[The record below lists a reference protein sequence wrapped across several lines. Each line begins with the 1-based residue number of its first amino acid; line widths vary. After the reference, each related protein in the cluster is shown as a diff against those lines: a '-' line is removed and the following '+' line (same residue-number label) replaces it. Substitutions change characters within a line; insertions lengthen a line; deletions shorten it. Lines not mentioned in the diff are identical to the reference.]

1 MAYYMTSEQLIA
13 SIKRRANIPDS
24 QAMITDEEILDFAN
38 EEMMLNLVPLV
49 VSKHEDYY
57 LTSEQVA
64 IQSGVYSYAIPY
76 RALGTKLRELA
87 FYDEDSQRFSPL
99 YRKSIDEITESSN
112 RGTSSGNNRFY
123 IMNENI
129 VLDTNTDVGFDI
141 LTFFY
146 NMRPNALV
154 LNDRVAVISG
164 IDRTSGIIT
173 ISEVPEVFT
182 SSSKLD
188 FVKLNSPHR
197 ILNYDVTPILIDD
210 ANSQITFNLSDIP
223 AELVVGDHICLQNE
237 TNLVN
242 APSELHVMLAQMVA
256 ARVLESNGDQENLAA
271 ANDKL
276 ARMEKSTE
284 YLIDNRVTGSP
295 IKASARRNGLIG
307 RSNTIGTRRKG

>member
-1 MAYYMTSEQLIA
+1 MAYFMTSEQLIA

-38 EEMMLNLVPLV
+38 EEMLLNLVPLV

-57 LTSEQVA
+57 LTSEDVDLQD
-64 IQSGVYSYAIPY
+64 GVFSYPIPY
-76 RALGTKLRELA
+76 RALGTKLRELTY
-87 FYDEDSQRFSPL
+87 FDYDSNRMTPL
-99 YRKSIDEITESSN
+99 YRKSLDEITEDSS
-112 RGTSSGNNRFY
+112 RGTSSSANRFY
-123 IMNENI
+123 IMNENV
-129 VLDTNTDVGFDI
+129 VLDTNTTPSHDA
-141 LTFFY
+141 LSFFY

-154 LNDRVAVISG
+154 LVDRVATITS

-173 ISEVPEVFT
+173 VNSIPDVFEAT
-182 SSSKLD
+182 SKLD
-188 FVKLNSPHR
+188 FIKLNSPHR
-197 ILNYDVTPILIDD
+197 ILTYDLVPTLVDD
-210 ANSQITFNLSDIP
+210 ANSQITFDPANIP
-223 AELVVGDHICLQNE
+223 QELIIGDQICLQNE

-256 ARVLESNGDQENLAA
+256 ARVLEAIGDNENLAA

-295 IKASARRNGLIG
+295 IKASARRNGFLG
-307 RSNTIGTRRKG
+307 RGRTLGRRR

>member
-1 MAYYMTSEQLIA
+1 MTSEQLIA

-38 EEMMLNLVPLV
+38 EEMLLNLVPLV

-57 LTSEQVA
+57 LTSEDTV
-64 IQSGVYSYAIPY
+64 IQSGVYSYPIPY
-76 RALGTKLRELA
+76 RALGSKLRELA
-87 FYDEDSQRFSPL
+87 YYDQDSERYSPL
-99 YRKSIDEITESSN
+99 YRKSIDEITEDSA
-112 RGTSSGNNRFY
+112 RGTSSGANRFY
-123 IMNENI
+123 IMNENV
-129 VLDTNTDVGFDI
+129 VLDTNTDVAHDF

-146 NMRPNALV
+146 NMRPNSLV
-154 LNDRVAVISG
+154 LSDRVASITS

-173 ISEVPEVFT
+173 VSSVPDAFT
-182 SSSKLD
+182 GTSKLD

-197 ILNYDVTPILIDD
+197 ILNYDLTPTLIDD
-210 ANSQITFNLSDIP
+210 ANSQITFSLTDIP
-223 AELVVGDHICLQNE
+223 SELVIGDQICLQNE

-256 ARVLESNGDQENLAA
+256 ARVLESIGDTQNLAA

-276 ARMEKSTE
+276 ARMERSTE

-295 IKASARRNGLIG
+295 IKASARRNGFLG
-307 RSNTIGTRRKG
+307 RGRTLGRRR